1 MICLYFLSRVI
12 VVVNVSVVAVS
23 SSLIFIVEIEY
34 CKVPCIRPS
43 PPMHDFD
50 PKVGGGRLQGTT
62 PLHGGSPSY
71 IKR

>member
-1 MICLYFLSRVI
+1 MYSFLVC
-12 VVVNVSVVAVS
+12 VCVCAV
-23 SSLIFIVEIEY
+23 EAMY